1 MKSAYWLKIA
11 VASHYLQA
19 ASDQTGS
26 PRRHEEH
33 EEIELRTLRVFVVII
48 F

>member
-1 MKSAYWLKIA
+1 MKPAYLLKIA
-11 VASHYLQA
+11 VASHYIQA
-19 ASDQTGS
+19 ASDQTDS